1 VEAGVK
7 PPARPDWTA
16 WALLLPAL
24 AVIAVA
30 FVLPVGMLLGRAFTQ
45 PEPGLQNFALLWDQ
59 PIYLQVLGN
68 TVMISAA
75 ATPVALLLG
84 YPVAHAMAYGA
95 PQTRRLL
102 TFIVLI
108 PFWTSL
114 LVRSFAT
121 VILLQRRG
129 PLNTLLMNYGLID
142 APLPLIYNLTGVLL
156 GAVQTLL
163 PFVIFPLYSS
173 MKRIDPTLVPA
184 ALTLGAG
191 PVRAFLRV
199 YLPLS
204 LPGLMTG
211 GTFVFISMLGYFV
224 IPALLGGPRQTMVGQ
239 LIQDQ
244 ISQLGSWG
252 VAGAL
257 SCVLLAVTGLLLGLL
272 NRLVGLK
279 AATQ

>member
-1 VEAGVK
+1 MDRAS
-7 PPARPDWTA
+7 

-24 AVIAVA
+24 LVMVVA
-30 FVLPVGMLLGRAFTQ
+30 FALPVGLLLARAFTQ
-45 PEPGLQNFALLWDQ
+45 PQPGWQNFSLLLEQ
-59 PIYLQVLGN
+59 PVYLKVLGN
-68 TVMISAA
+68 TVLISLA
-75 ATPVALLLG
+75 ATPVTLLLG
-84 YPVAHAMAYGA
+84 YPVAHAMAHGS
-95 PQTRRLL
+95 PRLQRLL
-102 TFIVLI
+102 TFLVLV

-129 PLNTLLMNYGLID
+129 PLNTLLLNIGLID
-142 APLPLIYNLTGVLL
+142 APLPLLYNLTGVLM

-163 PFVIFPLYSS
+163 PFVIFPLYNS

-184 ALTLGAG
+184 ALTMGAG

-204 LPGLMTG
+204 LPGLVTG
-211 GTFVFISMLGYFV
+211 ATFVFISMLGYFV

-257 SCVLLAVTGLLLGLL
+257 SFVLLAVTATLLGLL
-272 NRLVGLK
+272 NRVVGLR
-279 AATQ
+279 AVAR